1 MNRIRHIDGH
11 DIVSVSGWQLCATAP
26 DAVSDPRSPELA
38 WSGTALGPATTAAAM
53 LRALGQFS
61 LEGSSRRFD
70 GEEWWFKAAIPAI
83 EHAPGDEIVLRVD
96 GIATIADV
104 WIDGDS
110 FAPMEGMFRTRE
122 IPLPHGGGEL
132 VLRCKSLDAV
142 LAGRRPRPRWKT
154 PMIENQQLRWFRTT
168 LLGRTPGWS
177 PSVAPVGPWRGVHVE
192 HRRAAAVDGVRLA
205 TRVEGTDG
213 VLDVSCRVRALGTH
227 LGPITVVVSRDGH
240 ESRATMR
247 SAETPEGESFGAV
260 LTIPNVAKWW
270 PHTHGEPSLYSVKLQ
285 VGTMVVDLGQI
296 GFRTLTRASNGDGFG
311 LVVNGVPVFCRGA
324 CWTPLDV
331 VTMTADRPAYE
342 RALRQVRDAG
352 MNMIRVGGTMV
363 YESDDFYD
371 LCDELGIL
379 LWHDFM
385 FANMDYPEEHEP
397 FVAEVVAETR
407 EFLDRMQGRPSL
419 AVLCGNSEGEQQ
431 AAMFGAA
438 RDRWSPKLFH
448 EVLANESRERCPDVL
463 YWPSSAHGG
472 AFPHEPRVGTT
483 SYYGV
488 GAYLRPLEDAR
499 RAEVRFATECL
510 AFANVPEHTPPGTKV
525 HHPAWKARTPRDLG
539 AGWDF
544 DDVRDHYVQRLF
556 GVDPVAVRYA
566 DHDRYLDLGRAAVG
580 EVMAATFGE
589 WRRQG
594 STCRGGIVWFLR
606 DFWAGSGWGVVG
618 ADGTPKSVYWYL
630 KRALAPVA
638 VHLTD
643 EGNNGL
649 YVHVA
654 NDRPEVLACELE
666 IALYRSGEVVS
677 GKGKRAL
684 EVPAHGAISRPAMD
698 FFEGFM
704 DLSNAFRFG
713 PPLCDVA
720 VATLTSNAAR
730 AQTFHFPVGV
740 PSSRDLDLGLVATA
754 QTVSEG
760 VYDVTIKTRRFAQC
774 VRLDAEGYAADDAW
788 FHLAPGDEKTLR
800 VTRTSGS
807 KPLKG
812 ALVALN
818 FDGSAKIVVA

>member
-11 DIVSVSGWQLCATAP
+11 DIVSVSGWQVCATAP
-26 DAVSDPRSPELA
+26 NSVDDPRSPSLA
-38 WSGTALGPATTAAAM
+38 WSGTVEGPATTAAAM

-61 LEGSSRRFD
+61 LEGASRRFD
-70 GEEWWFKAAIPAI
+70 AEDWWFKAAIPAI
-83 EHAPGDEIVLRVD
+83 EPATGDELVLRVD

-104 WIDGDS
+104 WIDGES
-110 FAPMEGMFRTRE
+110 FAPLEGMFRTRE

-132 VLRCKSLDAV
+132 VLRCKSLDAA

-177 PSVAPVGPWRGVHVE
+177 PPVAPVGPWRGVHVE

-205 TRVEGTDG
+205 ARIEGTSG
-213 VLDVSCRVRALGTH
+213 VLDVACRVRALGTH
-227 LGPITVVVSRDGH
+227 LGPITVVVSREGH
-240 ESRATMR
+240 EWRAEMR
-247 SAETPEGESFGAV
+247 PSEGESFAAS
-260 LTIPNVAKWW
+260 LTIPNVSKWW
-270 PHTHGEPSLYSVKLQ
+270 PHTHGEPALYGVKLHL
-285 VGTMVVDLGQI
+285 GTLVVDLGQV
-296 GFRTLTRASNGDGFG
+296 GFRTITRRAGGEDDFG
-311 LVVNGVPVFCRGA
+311 LAVNGVPVFCRGA

-331 VTMTADRPAYE
+331 VTMTSDRAAYE

-352 MNMIRVGGTMV
+352 MNMLRVGGTMV
-363 YESDDFYD
+363 YEGDDFYD

-397 FVAEVVAETR
+397 FVAEVVGEAR
-407 EFLDRMQGRPSL
+407 EMLDRMQGRPSL

-431 AAMFGAA
+431 AAMFGAP
-438 RDRWSPKLFH
+438 RERWSPPLFH
-448 EVLANESRERCPDVL
+448 EVLATESRARCPDVL

-499 RAEVRFATECL
+499 RSEVRFATECL
-510 AFANVPEHTPPGTKV
+510 AFANVPEQTPPGTKV

-589 WRRQG
+589 WRRRG
-594 STCRGGIVWFLR
+594 SSCAGGIVWFLR
-606 DFWAGSGWGVVG
+606 DFWAGAGWGVVG

-638 VHLTD
+638 AHVTD

-654 NDRPEVLACELE
+654 NDGPAALEGELE
-666 IALYRSGEVVS
+666 VALFRAGEVVS
-677 GKGKRAL
+677 GRGTRAL
-684 EVPAHGAISRPAMD
+684 AVPAHGAVSMPAID
-698 FFEGFM
+698 LFEGFM

-720 VATLTSNAAR
+720 VATVTVGGAVR
-730 AQTFHFPVGV
+730 AQAFHFPVGW
-740 PSSRDLDLGLVATA
+740 PQAKHLDLGLTATA
-754 QTVSEG
+754 KAVADG
-760 VYDVTIKTRRFAQC
+760 VYDLTVKTRRFAQC
-774 VRLDAEGYAADDAW
+774 VRVDAEGYAADDAW
-788 FHLAPGDEKTLR
+788 FHLAPGGEKTLR
-800 VTRTSGS
+800 VTRTGGT
-807 KPLKG
+807 KPFKG
-812 ALVALN
+812 AVVALN
-818 FDGSAKIVVA
+818 LDGSAKIAVEG